1 MLVSFARHWLTWSVF
16 FQHLKTF
23 HMELDIKLVKAVNLE
38 QELDY
43 LANEF
48 ILPDRQA
55 RQAELFV
62 AANSVTQTILKLI
75 RW

>member
-1 MLVSFARHWLTWSVF
+1 
-16 FQHLKTF
+16 
-23 HMELDIKLVKAVNLE
+23 MELDIKLVKAVNLE

-75 RW
+75 R